1 MFSQTGKPATD
12 IATLDHWE
20 SVWKKKR
27 SARRVSRWSYYD
39 RRVARLFGS
48 LVGPQSRVLEIG
60 CGGSRWIGFFDR
72 EIGCET
78 WGIDYSPEG
87 LRIAEQN
94 NAGRPGVHLVA
105 GDFFDESLLP
115 SDYFDFIFSRG
126 FIEHY
131 TDPTVVTQRIAQI
144 LRPGGKVL
152 TLIPNFVGICGRLQ
166 KRVDAGIFDKHVVMD
181 CRDLDLPHVTADL
194 EPVMPAQFWGCFAP
208 GVVNY
213 GSKARFLLP
222 PIKLAQ
228 QLVCWPLSLMHL
240 DFESRLASPYIV
252 GIYQK
257 PE

>member
-1 MFSQTGKPATD
+1 MYSPSEKQATD

-27 SARRVSRWSYYD
+27 SARRVSGFSYYD
-39 RRVARLFGS
+39 RRVSRMFRS
-48 LVGPQSRVLEIG
+48 HTEPRSRVLEIG
-60 CGGSRWIGFFDR
+60 CGGSRWISFFDR
-72 EIGCET
+72 ELGCET

-87 LRIAEQN
+87 LRIAKES
-94 NAGRPGVHLVA
+94 NAGRPGVRLVA

-115 SDYFDFIFSRG
+115 TGYFDFIFSRG

-131 TDPTVVTQRIAQI
+131 TDPAVVTQRIAQL
-144 LRPGGKVL
+144 LRPCGKVM
-152 TLIPNFVGICGRLQ
+152 TLIPNFVGLYGALQ
-166 KRVDAGIFDKHVVMD
+166 KRVDPGIFDKHVVMD
-181 CRDLDLPHVTADL
+181 CESLDRPHVTANL
-194 EPVMPAQFWGCFAP
+194 RPVMPAQFWGCFAP

-213 GSKARFLLP
+213 GSRARYLLP
-222 PIKLAQ
+222 PVKLLQ
-228 QLVCWPLSLMHL
+228 QLVCWPLGLLRL